1 LRPITQLYRYPVK
14 GLSAE
19 PVEAAELTVADGFPV
34 NRRWALAL
42 ADTPFDPAAPQ
53 AQPKTRFLML
63 QRDEALAA
71 LSTRYDDAS
80 DTLTIRQNGAV
91 LFEARLASPAGRD
104 AVETFFH
111 RFMADTRRG
120 RPRLVSAPGFQFTD
134 ISVVSDAKMRAVSL
148 INLASL
154 RALEQAAGASM
165 HPLRFRA
172 NIYFEGA
179 EPWEEHGWLD
189 REIAIGGA
197 RATVCMRTTRC
208 AATQVN
214 PETARR
220 DRNPPKQL
228 QDAFGHADLGVYAEI
243 AVDGRVRLGDGI
255 ELTAAA

>member
-1 LRPITQLYRYPVK
+1 MRRITQLYRYPVK

-19 PVEAAELTVADGFPV
+19 PVERAELTIANGFPV

-63 QRDEALAA
+63 QRDEALATLA
-71 LSTRYDDAS
+71 TRYDEAS
-80 DTLTIRQNGAV
+80 DMLTIRQNGSV
-91 LFEARLASPAGRD
+91 LLESGLGDAAGRD
-104 AVETFFH
+104 AVEAFFH
-111 RFMADTRRG
+111 RFMGDTRRG

-179 EPWEEHGWLD
+179 KPWEEHDWLD
-189 REIAIGGA
+189 RDITIGSA
-197 RATVCMRTTRC
+197 RATVCLRTTRC

-214 PETARR
+214 PETAQR

-243 AVDGRVRLGDGI
+243 AADGPVRVGDTIGAP
-255 ELTAAA
+255 AA